1 MYINYV
7 YICICLQLS
16 SRMSLSLEEFERE
29 EYDFENLEAIASD
42 KNKVEFLN
50 VLSISTEL
58 IEWLRKETKG
68 MYGFSI
74 MYILHTYMLYDS
86 VLTDVTELHNLVGL
100 SLLEDNVHKMD
111 RIAQLHTVGSA
122 IAPLVYKLEVDG
134 GLHGFL
140 KACEPIWKAIEAN
153 PRLPNLFVSCLWFC
167 SYYMYIHLN
176 KFYIIVIG
184 MVQLDLNLTRASE
197 VHVCIL

>member
-1 MYINYV
+1 MAAKGNQGYV
-7 YICICLQLS
+7 WILYC
-16 SRMSLSLEEFERE
+16 
-29 EYDFENLEAIASD
+29 AHIA
-42 KNKVEFLN
+42 
-50 VLSISTEL
+50 
-58 IEWLRKETKG
+58 
-68 MYGFSI
+68 
-74 MYILHTYMLYDS
+74 YMLYDS

-167 SYYMYIHLN
+167 SYSMYIHLN
-176 KFYIIVIG
+176 KFCIIVIG
-184 MVQLDLNLTRASE
+184 MYIQSYFLAM
-197 VHVCIL
+197 